1 MATERPTPCV
11 VMFEALKDFG
21 GLSYKDLAG
30 IILSDRPVYEGKSPR
45 SRIDDKT
52 WVSRYL
58 VHAPVGSLPE
68 SCFADFGTSARAVAA
83 RLKSSGGA
91 GKGNAEIAAFLCGKA
106 GEGMRRALDECGRD
120 GAIYLNV
127 QRRISSMSDA
137 SPADVVDLLLLH
149 FLAAG
154 CLNDARKAADSTLG
168 YAQSVLGVG
177 FKTML
182 PTVVDRQDDRGDQG
196 NEEVYLCLF
205 RIKDGRIKG
214 APYYLNPGEEGTEIG
229 SLSTARYS
237 INDVEDTVSSR
248 HARIWRERDG
258 RWFIEG
264 LGSKNGTVVVS
275 GADRREVL
283 VEPPRSER
291 AGFVSC
297 PVEISPSDE
306 LVLGRDTVFM
316 VMEGVAD

>member
-1 MATERPTPCV
+1 MAIERPTPCV
-11 VMFEALKDFG
+11 VMFETLKDFG

-30 IILSDRPVYEGKSPR
+30 IILSDQPVSDGKSPR

-52 WVSRYL
+52 WVSRYV
-58 VHAPVGSLPE
+58 VHAPVGSLFE
-68 SCFADFGTSARAVAA
+68 RFFADFGTSARAVAA
-83 RLKSSGGA
+83 RLKSAGGA
-91 GKGNAEIAAFLCGKA
+91 GKSNAEIASFLCGEA
-106 GEGMRRALDECGRD
+106 GGQMRRALDECGRD

-127 QRRISSMSDA
+127 QRRVSDMSDA
-137 SPADVVDLLLLH
+137 SAADVVDLLLLH
-149 FLAAG
+149 FISAG
-154 CLNDARKAADSTLG
+154 CLNDARKAADYTLE
-168 YAQSVLGVG
+168 YAQKVLGVG

-182 PTVVDRQDDRGDQG
+182 PTVVDREGDRGDEQ
-196 NEEVYLCLF
+196 VYLCLF

-248 HARIWRERDG
+248 HARIWRALDG
-258 RWFIEG
+258 HWFIEG
-264 LGSKNGTVVVS
+264 LESKNGTILVS
-275 GADRREVL
+275 GADRREVV

-291 AGFVSC
+291 AGFASR
-297 PVEISPSDE
+297 PVEIRPSDE